1 MTRRQQQSFEA
12 PSPPPSSA
20 FRHTD
25 NGDRNNLGVNGV
37 ASFSSTK
44 SSSPS
49 SGPSWR
55 IVVLLMVFVVAN
67 LVFAV
72 VFMTPLIPG

>member
-12 PSPPPSSA
+12 TSPPPSSA
-20 FRHTD
+20 FRHND
-25 NGDRNNLGVNGV
+25 NGDRNNVGVNGV

-55 IVVLLMVFVVAN
+55 IGVLLLVYILAN
-67 LVFAV
+67 LVFAF